1 LRVNIADQNKNMK
14 TPKVFTETEKS
25 IIRNKIINRANLERQ
40 LLQEKSKDSEIK
52 TGESETL
59 DMDFILDMLEENS

>member
-1 LRVNIADQNKNMK
+1 MK

-52 TGESETL
+52 IGVSETL